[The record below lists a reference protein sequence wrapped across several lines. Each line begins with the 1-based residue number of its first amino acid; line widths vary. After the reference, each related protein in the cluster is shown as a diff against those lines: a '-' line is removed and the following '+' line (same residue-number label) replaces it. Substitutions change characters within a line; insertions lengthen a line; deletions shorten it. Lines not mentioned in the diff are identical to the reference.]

1 MAHAALER
9 TAVLDILQRL
19 IATPSVNPSL
29 APKEGTGEAAIARVA
44 CEWMSQHGIRN
55 WMEAVAPGRANAI
68 GEVGTAGAPCLVFCA
83 HLDTVSTA
91 GMTIPPFEPV
101 AREGRVYGRGSYD
114 MKGSAAAILS
124 AAAAL
129 AEEEFRGRVMV
140 ALVADEEYASIGAQ
154 HFVRKHTADACVLTE
169 PSEGRLVLAHKGFVW
184 AEIRAKG
191 RAAHGS
197 RWDLGISAIAK
208 MGRIITG
215 LEEFDR
221 DVLGRRVHPLVGPA
235 SQHCSVI
242 HGGTGLSTYAEECVL
257 QVERRTLPGETPEEV
272 LRELTEIIAK
282 TGAEAEVRLLLTQP
296 PLTCDRNARIAEC
309 VRRAAAQVNGAEPKE
324 IGVSYW
330 MDAALFAA
338 AGIPTVNYGPGGAG
352 AHEAVEWVE
361 LDSVVQCARV
371 LVETARGYCAA
382 T

>member
-1 MAHAALER
+1 M
-9 TAVLDILQRL
+9 
-19 IATPSVNPSL
+19 
-29 APKEGTGEAAIARVA
+29 
-44 CEWMSQHGIRN
+44 
-55 WMEAVAPGRANAI
+55 
-68 GEVGTAGAPCLVFCA
+68 
-83 HLDTVSTA
+83 
-91 GMTIPPFEPV
+91 
-101 AREGRVYGRGSYD
+101 
-114 MKGSAAAILS
+114 
-124 AAAAL
+124 
-129 AEEEFRGRVMV
+129 
-140 ALVADEEYASIGAQ
+140 
-154 HFVRKHTADACVLTE
+154 
-169 PSEGRLVLAHKGFVW
+169 
-184 AEIRAKG
+184 
-191 RAAHGS
+191 
-197 RWDLGISAIAK
+197 
-208 MGRIITG
+208 
-215 LEEFDR
+215 
-221 DVLGRRVHPLVGPA
+221 
-235 SQHCSVI
+235 I